1 MKIHTLIYTT
11 LENPGP
17 ATKKDIELL
26 SEAAEKQGHKLKIIS
41 AQDCQLKFAKKPEV
55 LINNK
60 KAKNIDTLLVRAN
73 FLTGS
78 LDFHSGLI
86 KQFELTGIPIINKH
100 LPVLRAK
107 NKQRNLQTLSKHNI
121 PIPKTYIIR
130 SPEYADDVVH
140 DIGSYPVIIKTIAG
154 SHGQGVSIVESGRG
168 LKSIVGMLVSS
179 RNAAPLI
186 VQEYIKESE
195 GKDIRVFI
203 LGKRIIG
210 AMERIATQKG
220 EFRSNFHLGGRVRVA
235 EMSRKEKD
243 VAFAA
248 VKACGLDMAGVDILR
263 TKNGP
268 KVLEVNANPGLEG
281 ITEAT
286 GRDVAGEVIKFT
298 VKKAKRHQK
307 KLEKRR
313 SKKNG
318 Q

>member
-11 LENPGP
+11 LEKPGP
-17 ATKKDIELL
+17 ATKRDIELL
-26 SEAAEKQGHKLKIIS
+26 QEAAEKQGHTLEIVS
-41 AQDCQLKFAKKPEV
+41 ALDCQLKFTPKPDVLIKNKKPND
-55 LINNK
+55 IN
-60 KAKNIDTLLVRAN
+60 ILLVRAN

-86 KQFELTGIPIINKH
+86 KQFELMGIPIINKH

-130 SPEYADDVVH
+130 SPEYADDVVN

-168 LKSIVGMLVSS
+168 LKSIIGMIVSD
-179 RNAAPLI
+179 RNSAPLI

-210 AMERIATQKG
+210 AMERIATQKD

-263 TKNGP
+263 TKTGP

-286 GRDVAGEVIKFT
+286 GRDVAGEIIKFT
-298 VKKAKRHQK
+298 VKKAKRYQK
-307 KLEKRR
+307 KIEKIKNR
-313 SKKNG
+313 KNG
-318 Q
+318 L

>member
-1 MKIHTLIYTT
+1 MKIHTLIYTS

-17 ATKKDIELL
+17 ATKKDVELL
-26 SEAAEKQGHKLKIIS
+26 QEAAKKRGHTLEVIS
-41 AQDCQLKFAKKPEV
+41 ALDCQLRFTKRPEV
-55 LINNK
+55 LIKNK
-60 KAKNIDTLLVRAN
+60 KPRGMNVLLVRAN
-73 FLTGS
+73 FLSGS

-86 KQFELTGIPIINKH
+86 KQFEIMGIPIINKH

-107 NKQRNLQTLSKHNI
+107 NKQRSLQTLSRHNI

-130 SPEYADDVVH
+130 SPEYVDDVAKN
-140 DIGSYPVIIKTIAG
+140 IGSFPVIIKTLSG
-154 SHGQGVSIVESGRG
+154 SHGWGVSIVESARG
-168 LKSIVGMLVSS
+168 LKSLVGMIVNN

-186 VQEYIKESE
+186 VQEYIRESK

-210 AMERIATQKG
+210 AMERIATKRG

-243 VAFAA
+243 IAFAA
-248 VKACGLDMAGVDILR
+248 VKACGLEMAGVDILR
-263 TKNGP
+263 TKSGP

-286 GRDVAGEVIKFT
+286 GRDVAGEIIKFT
-298 VKKAKRHQK
+298 IKKAKQYQRK
-307 KLEKRR
+307 KKRTKD
-313 SKKNG
+313 KK
-318 Q
+318 